1 VRAFDGIGCR
11 GTQPDL
17 TVLLDLDPGAAM
29 ARAGGRAALRRSRL
43 ERFEA
48 LGIGFQRRVR
58 VGYRAI
64 ARQDPRRVKL
74 VRADRSVAEIQDE
87 IGRLVETLLA
97 RRGERKQA
105 VHPKT

>member
-1 VRAFDGIGCR
+1 
-11 GTQPDL
+11 
-17 TVLLDLDPGAAM
+17 
-29 ARAGGRAALRRSRL
+29 
-43 ERFEA
+43 
-48 LGIGFQRRVR
+48 
-58 VGYRAI
+58 
-64 ARQDPRRVKL
+64 VKL